1 MEYGSLYL
9 IPNYLGEPSKHKFD
23 ITILST
29 IEKIEYFIFENE
41 KPGRA
46 FIKSILP
53 QKSQAKLIVSVLNK
67 FTKEESLNSFLGPC
81 LEGNNIGLI
90 SDAGCPGIAD
100 PGAKIVSIAH
110 EKKITIVPLV
120 GPSSIFLALMASGI
134 NGQNFKFNGYLSIDK
149 KTRKDQIILLEK
161 KSNFSTQ
168 IFMETPYRNENLILD
183 LVKFLKP
190 STKLCIATDITLDSE
205 LIKTDTIENWKKNKV
220 KYNKRPSIFIIQ
232 SD

>member
-100 PGAKIVSIAH
+100 PGAKI
-110 EKKITIVPLV
+110 
-120 GPSSIFLALMASGI
+120 
-134 NGQNFKFNGYLSIDK
+134 
-149 KTRKDQIILLEK
+149 
-161 KSNFSTQ
+161 
-168 IFMETPYRNENLILD
+168 
-183 LVKFLKP
+183 
-190 STKLCIATDITLDSE
+190 
-205 LIKTDTIENWKKNKV
+205 
-220 KYNKRPSIFIIQ
+220 
-232 SD
+232 

>member
-9 IPNYLGEPSKHKFD
+9 IPNYLGKDSLHEFNNNTKS
-23 ITILST
+23 IINEIS
-29 IEKIEYFIFENE
+29 YFVFENE

-46 FIKSILP
+46 FLKAVSP
-53 QKSQAKLIVSVLNK
+53 TKNQSTLIVNTLNK
-67 FTKEESLNSFLGPC
+67 FTVKREIKSFLEPC
-81 LEGNNIGLI
+81 LNGNNIGLI

-110 EKKITIVPLV
+110 EKKITVVPLV

>member
-67 FTKEESLNSFLGPC
+67 FTKEESLISFLGPC

-110 EKKITIVPLV
+110 EKKITVVPLV